1 MNLDQ
6 SKIRSILLVQNYIN
20 EAEAKAADDFAKG
33 QNGTFLDYFL
43 RQGRLSPDL
52 VGQAIAEFFKV
63 SYYDLNTNIPDRAL
77 VLKIPEQIGKRFRVV
92 LVKETDSE
100 VIVATDDPSE
110 PGIKQELGQLFGNKN
125 IIICFSLTENVDAA
139 LVVYKK
145 NLNDRFNEIVKM
157 GQKVAPEIINEIF
170 GDALDLKASDIH
182 FEPQKDVVVIRLRV
196 DGFLHEVARIPT
208 AYYENILNRIK
219 LLAGISTVEHFSAQD
234 GAIRYERNKKAID
247 MRVSIVPTV
256 EGEKIVIRVLIEDK
270 KSFSIEDLGLS
281 KDDEEKIMRA
291 SKKPFG
297 MVLVTGPTGS
307 GKTTTLYALLKYLS
321 SPEKNIATIED
332 PVEYKIPGVNHIQV
346 NPATNLT
353 FAEGLKSIVRQ
364 DPDIILVG
372 EVRDRETA
380 SIAVNASLSGHL
392 LFSTFHANDASS
404 VIPRFLEMGV
414 ESFYLS
420 LTLKLIISQRLVR
433 KICEKC
439 RYSYKA
445 SFKDLSAVF
454 PQAERFFDKD
464 TEITLYKGKGCTNCS
479 KTGYK
484 GRTGIFEVVEIGQE
498 MQDLMLKNPSAQQIW
513 AYERA
518 HGIKPLFMD
527 GLEKVKSG
535 VTTLDELLR
544 VADIPEEINIPSAPS
559 VPKKIK

>member
-33 QNGTFLDYFL
+33 QNGTFLDYFF

-139 LVVYKK
+139 LVVYNKK

-307 GKTTTLYALLKYLS
+307 GKTTTLYAL
-321 SPEKNIATIED
+321 
-332 PVEYKIPGVNHIQV
+332 
-346 NPATNLT
+346 
-353 FAEGLKSIVRQ
+353 
-364 DPDIILVG
+364 
-372 EVRDRETA
+372 
-380 SIAVNASLSGHL
+380 
-392 LFSTFHANDASS
+392 
-404 VIPRFLEMGV
+404 
-414 ESFYLS
+414 
-420 LTLKLIISQRLVR
+420 
-433 KICEKC
+433 
-439 RYSYKA
+439 
-445 SFKDLSAVF
+445 
-454 PQAERFFDKD
+454 
-464 TEITLYKGKGCTNCS
+464 
-479 KTGYK
+479 
-484 GRTGIFEVVEIGQE
+484 
-498 MQDLMLKNPSAQQIW
+498 
-513 AYERA
+513 
-518 HGIKPLFMD
+518 
-527 GLEKVKSG
+527 
-535 VTTLDELLR
+535 
-544 VADIPEEINIPSAPS
+544 
-559 VPKKIK
+559 